1 MSNIAEAIQA
11 LKTAMGEKIS
21 TTKADRDSH
30 GTSETYF
37 PPTPPDA
44 VVFAESTQDVA
55 EAVKIC
61 AAHGCP
67 VVAWGTGTSLEGHS
81 LPVRGGVT
89 IDLTRM
95 NRVLE
100 LRDQDLCVRV
110 QSGVTR
116 RALAVELRNSGL
128 FFPVDP
134 GADASLGGMAATRAS
149 GTTAVRYG
157 TMRDNVMALEVVL
170 ANGQVI
176 RTGTLARKSSSGYD
190 LTRLFVGSEGTLGII
205 TELTLRLYGQPES
218 IAAAVCDFPD
228 VESAVNAAILCVQ
241 MGIPVARVE
250 LLNAIQMQ
258 AVNLYSGTGYP
269 ERPHLFLEFHGSEA
283 GVAEQSAQ
291 VAELVA
297 DCGGSDFQWSTRT
310 EERNALWRARHDAFY
325 AVKAVQPGGL
335 WMTTDICVPIST
347 LAKAITDTEAD
358 LAEHGRQAY
367 ILGHVGD
374 GNYHTALRADPDI
387 PGDLEQIK
395 QLTDRMAE
403 RALALGGTV
412 TGEHGVGLGKMKH
425 MAAEHG
431 EALSVMATLKRSLD
445 PQNILNPGKVVPMN

>member
-1 MSNIAEAIQA
+1 MSNNAEAIQA
-11 LKTAMGEKIS
+11 LKAALGEKLS
-21 TTKADRDSH
+21 TTQADRDSH
-30 GTSETYF
+30 GASETYY
-37 PPTPPDA
+37 PPAPPDA
-44 VVFAESTQDVA
+44 VVYAESTQDVA

-325 AVKAVQPGGL
+325 AVKAAQPGGL

-358 LAEHGRQAY
+358 LVEHGRRAY

-395 QLTDRMAE
+395 QLADRMAR

-425 MAAEHG
+425 MVAEHG
-431 EALSVMATLKRSLD
+431 EALSVMTALKRSLD